1 MTGLELAIFIVGPLV
16 SFVFAIALTPNKPE
30 IVSDQEHSH
39 I

>member
-16 SFVFAIALTPNKPE
+16 SFVFAIALTPNKAE
-30 IVSDQEHSH
+30 VVSEQEHSR